1 MYQNFKSENSLT
13 FAISVQNR
21 VLILFFFFFFFS
33 FILRGGLTQSKP
45 EERQTKSRGS
55 KRVLRVMSLTASFCA
70 VLFPRDV
77 LDELWDLIE
86 SVSEGFP
93 FYSY

>member
-21 VLILFFFFFFFS
+21 VLILFFFS

-70 VLFPRDV
+70 VLFPRDA